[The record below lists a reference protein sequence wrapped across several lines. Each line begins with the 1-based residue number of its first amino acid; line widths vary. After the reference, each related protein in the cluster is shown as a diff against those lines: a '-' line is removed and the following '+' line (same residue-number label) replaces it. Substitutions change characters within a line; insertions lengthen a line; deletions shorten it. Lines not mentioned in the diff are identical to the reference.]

1 MQIDLSELFG
11 GTTDL
16 DVDIVRTLL
25 KALKSEHNNEF
36 DFISFKQSVQN
47 LKAMNMD
54 EETSFKSAFATAS
67 TMGMTKAKLLQSAK
81 KYQNALE
88 SERISFA
95 NALKN
100 QMEIKVNGKKEEAE
114 LLKKRIESYKQ
125 KIEDMK
131 REMSAYQE
139 KIDTVDE
146 TMASAK
152 QKISETKDR
161 FEKAYNSINSSIGT
175 DLNQIE
181 KYL

>member
-11 GTTDL
+11 ASKDL
-16 DVDIVRTLL
+16 DVDIIRTLL
-25 KALKSEHNNEF
+25 KALKSEHSNEF

-47 LKAMNMD
+47 LKEMNMD
-54 EETSFKSAFATAS
+54 EETSFKSAYATAS
-67 TMGMTKAKLLQSAK
+67 TMGMTKDKLLNSAR

-88 SERISFA
+88 SERSSFA

-114 LLKKRIESYKQ
+114 QLKKRIESYKQ

-131 REMSAYQE
+131 REMAVYQE

-161 FEKAYNSINSSIGT
+161 FEKAYSSINNNIT
-175 DLNQIE
+175 ADLSLIE